1 VWLSATWNTSE
12 GEYCLLASRLVVAW
26 EYQIL
31 PGRDQLTAVHVAV
44 GPTIMLRSGALFDFL
59 DPWSSSFTIED
70 IAHGLSNI
78 CRYAGQ
84 CRKFYS
90 VAEHSIYVSH
100 VAQEFEYPALMHDAA
115 EAFLGDITRPLKQL
129 VPEFKRIEAEVER
142 VIFSRFGIEWPV
154 PPEVKSA
161 DLKVLAAEQAQIMPL
176 GTDQWARTS
185 NIIPADILVE
195 NWCPELA
202 KRKFLERFESIKR
215 LN

>member
-1 VWLSATWNTSE
+1 MPSGIRPCVIVGYHT
-12 GEYCLLASRLVVAW
+12 
-26 EYQIL
+26 L
-31 PGRDQLTAVHVAV
+31 PSKDQPIAVHMSI

-59 DPWSSSFTIED
+59 DPWSSNFTIED

-90 VAEHSIYVSH
+90 VAEHSIQVSH
-100 VAQEFEYPALMHDAA
+100 VAKGFEYPALMHDAA
-115 EAFLGDITRPLKQL
+115 EAFLGDVTRPLKQL

-142 VIFSRFGIEWPV
+142 VIFSRFGIEWPI
-154 PPEVKSA
+154 PAEVKVA

-185 NIIPADILVE
+185 NVVPADIIVE
-195 NWCPELA
+195 HWSPEVA
-202 KRKFLERFESIKR
+202 KRMFLDRFEYIKR